1 LLGQELLCVGS
12 QSNIQCAL
20 CPIENQGVAPLAVTA
35 AQIIG
40 SQQRVNYRM
49 LHVRQIPLPVAGAAA
64 QAVIVVGLV
73 AAWRPIERD
82 TILEQMALADFIAEG
97 HFAWHLRRMRP
108 LYQARRDAL
117 VEALRRELGDRL
129 DIVVPQAGL
138 NLAAWL
144 PAGMHGQAVAGRI
157 ADQGLILPT
166 LSQFSVRP
174 LERDGWLFGFAG
186 ASPETLRA
194 GIHALARTIRGRARS
209 RGGWIVP
216 AGDAGHA
223 GVETV

>member
-1 LLGQELLCVGS
+1 M
-12 QSNIQCAL
+12 N
-20 CPIENQGVAPLAVTA
+20 
-35 AQIIG
+35 
-40 SQQRVNYRM
+40 R
-49 LHVRQIPLPVAGAAA
+49 HAAA
-64 QAVIVVGLV
+64 WGCCPV
-73 AAWRPIERD
+73 RP
-82 TILEQMALADFIAEG
+82 ILEQMALADFIAEG
-97 HFAWHLRRMRP
+97 HFARHLRRMRP

-117 VEALRRELGDRL
+117 VEALQRELGDRL
-129 DIVVPQAGL
+129 DILVPQAGL

-194 GIHALARTIRGRARS
+194 GVHALARTIRGRARS

-216 AGDAGHA
+216 AGDDGHA

>member
-1 LLGQELLCVGS
+1 M
-12 QSNIQCAL
+12 N
-20 CPIENQGVAPLAVTA
+20 
-35 AQIIG
+35 
-40 SQQRVNYRM
+40 R
-49 LHVRQIPLPVAGAAA
+49 HAAA
-64 QAVIVVGLV
+64 WGCCPV
-73 AAWRPIERD
+73 RP
-82 TILEQMALADFIAEG
+82 ILEQMALADFIAEG
-97 HFAWHLRRMRP
+97 HFARHLRRMRP

-144 PAGMHGQAVAGRI
+144 PAGMHGQSVAGRI

-194 GIHALARTIRGRARS
+194 GVHALARTIRGRARS
-209 RGGWIVP
+209 RGGGIVP
-216 AGDAGHA
+216 AGDDGHA